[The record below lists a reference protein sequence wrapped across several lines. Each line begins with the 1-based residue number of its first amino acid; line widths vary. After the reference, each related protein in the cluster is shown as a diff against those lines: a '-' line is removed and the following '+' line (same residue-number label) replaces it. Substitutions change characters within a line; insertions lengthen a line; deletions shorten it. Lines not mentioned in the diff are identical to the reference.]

1 MDYVGGFAV
10 NEVMNGAMSE
20 VCSLID
26 NGDTPVLIICDHASN
41 HVPADID
48 LGIAADLLD
57 THIAVDIG
65 VAEVATLIAARLR
78 CKAILAG
85 FSRLVIDANRE
96 EDRDGLVPES
106 SDGHAIVGNAGADKE
121 VRLARFYRP
130 YHNAVAAQLAAMNRP
145 FILSLHSFTPS
156 LGSDPTQ
163 KRPWEIATLY
173 NDDDRAARIALPVF
187 EAAGLNAGDQ
197 LPYSG
202 RILNATMN
210 RHGEANDI
218 AYLNIEMRQDIV
230 GTAEGQQ
237 RFADILAPIVEQCR
251 ATLA

>member
-1 MDYVGGFAV
+1 
-10 NEVMNGAMSE
+10 MSE
-20 VCSLID
+20 IYSLID
-26 NGDTPVLIICDHASN
+26 SGNTPVLIICDHASN

-48 LGIAADLLD
+48 LGIAPELRDN
-57 THIAVDIG
+57 HIAIDIG
-65 VAEVATLIAARLR
+65 VAEVAALIAARFK

-106 SDGHAIVGNAGADKE
+106 SDGHTIIGNVGVDKE
-121 VRLARFYRP
+121 ARLARFYRP
-130 YHNAVAAQLAAMNRP
+130 YHDAVAAQLAAMHRP
-145 FILSLHSFTPS
+145 FILSLHSFTPR
-156 LGSDPTQ
+156 LASDPTQ

-173 NDDDRAARIALPVF
+173 NEDDRAARIALPIF

-210 RHGEANDI
+210 RHGEANGI
-218 AYLNIEMRQDIV
+218 AYLNVEMRQDIV
-230 GTAEGQQ
+230 RTAEGQR
-237 RFADILAPIVEQCR
+237 RFADILVPILEQCC

>member
-1 MDYVGGFAV
+1 
-10 NEVMNGAMSE
+10 MSE
-20 VCSLID
+20 RMSETFTLID
-26 NGDTPVLIICDHASN
+26 RGDTPVLIICDHASN

-48 LGIAADLLD
+48 LGIAPELLD
-57 THIAVDIG
+57 NHIAIDIG
-65 VAEVATLIAARLR
+65 VAEVAALIAERLR

-96 EDRDGLVPES
+96 EDREGLVPES
-106 SDGHAIVGNAGADKE
+106 SDGHSIVGNIGANME
-121 VRLARFYRP
+121 ARLARFYRP
-130 YHNAVAAQLAAMNRP
+130 YHDAVAAQLAAMHRP
-145 FILSLHSFTPS
+145 FILSLHSFTPQLS
-156 LGSDPTQ
+156 SDPAQ

-173 NDDDRAARIALPVF
+173 NEDDRAARIALPIF

-210 RHGEANDI
+210 RHGEANGI
-218 AYLNIEMRQDIV
+218 AYLNIEMRQDIA
-230 GTAEGQQ
+230 GTEEGQR
-237 RFADILAPIVEQCR
+237 RFADILVPIVEQCC